1 MPAGMLNRVSYKSP
15 GRLWICGAL
24 AGEGPTVGSSVGVSG
39 GEGKVK
45 GVKVI
50 VTGKVGEIAL
60 FAVSIGAIIAA
71 RVFSEVGVTLC
82 IESIILHATSDRM
95 INK

>member
-1 MPAGMLNRVSYKSP
+1 MLNRVSYKSP
-15 GRLWICGAL
+15 GRSWISGAL
-24 AGEGPTVGSSVGVSG
+24 ADGSPPVGSIVGVSG

-50 VTGKVGEIAL
+50 VTGKAREIVL
-60 FAVSIGAIIAA
+60 IAVSIGAIIAA

-82 IESIILHATSDRM
+82 IESMILHATRGRT
-95 INK
+95 INM